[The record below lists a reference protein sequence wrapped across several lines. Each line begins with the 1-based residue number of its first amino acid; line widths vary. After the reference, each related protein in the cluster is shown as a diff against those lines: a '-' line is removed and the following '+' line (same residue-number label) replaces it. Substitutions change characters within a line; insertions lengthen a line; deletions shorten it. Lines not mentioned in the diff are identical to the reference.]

1 MVSAPQVSVAPAQGR
16 WQTLVEVTRGPM
28 VESRHDGAAVVTD
41 GAGKIVAAWG
51 DFEQRVYPRSAIKAL
66 QALPIVETGAAEA
79 FDISSEELALAC
91 ASHTGEPMH
100 TARVAAWLERI
111 GATVSDLLC
120 GPQWPMHEPTQHAMI
135 AAGEPPSA
143 LHNNC
148 SGKHAGILSTARHFG
163 EPMGGYVDISHPTQ
177 QRILGVLEAM
187 TGQEL
192 GPAPRG
198 IDGCSLPTIAISLK
212 WLAVAMARLAA
223 PDNLPSARADA
234 AERVKAAW
242 SGYPELMSGTGRFDA
257 AINRALAGRGMV
269 KIGAE
274 GMFCACLPALEL
286 GLALKIADG
295 ASRAAEVATA
305 AILRKLDVLSSSDM
319 AELSAWTRPLLTNRA
334 GIQIGEVR
342 PVETL

>member
-16 WQTLVEVTRGPM
+16 WQTFVEVTRGPM

-41 GAGKIVAAWG
+41 EAGKVVAAWG

-66 QALPIVETGAAEA
+66 QALPIVETGAADA
-79 FDISSEELALAC
+79 FGIGSEELALAC
-91 ASHTGEPMH
+91 ASHTGEPIH
-100 TARVAAWLERI
+100 TALVAAWLKRI
-111 GATVSDLLC
+111 GCTVSDLLC

-135 AAGEPPSA
+135 AAGQAPSA

-148 SGKHAGILSTARHFG
+148 SGKHAGILSTARHLG
-163 EPMGGYVDISHPTQ
+163 EPITGYADIAHPTQ
-177 QRILGVLEAM
+177 QRILSVLEAI

-192 GPAPRG
+192 SAAPCG
-198 IDGCSLPTIAISLK
+198 TDGCSLPTVAISLK
-212 WLAVAMARLAA
+212 GLAVAMARLAA

-234 AERVKAAW
+234 AERVKMAW

-257 AINRALAGRGMV
+257 AINRVLGGRAMV

-274 GMFCACLPALEL
+274 GMFCACLPALRL
-286 GLALKIADG
+286 GLSLKIADG

-319 AELSAWTRPLLTNRA
+319 AELSAWTRPLLINRA
-334 GIQIGEVR
+334 GLEVGEIR
-342 PVETL
+342 AVETL

>member
-1 MVSAPQVSVAPAQGR
+1 MVSAPQVSVARAKGR
-16 WQTLVEVTRGPM
+16 CQTLVEVTRGPM
-28 VESRHDGAAVVTD
+28 VESRHDGAAIVAD
-41 GAGKIVAAWG
+41 GTGKVIAAWG

-66 QALPIVETGAAEA
+66 QALPIVETGAADA
-79 FDISSEELALAC
+79 FGISLEELALAC

-100 TARVAAWLERI
+100 TTRVAAWLERI
-111 GATVSDLLC
+111 GCTVSDLLC

-135 AAGEPPSA
+135 AAGELPTT

-148 SGKHAGILSTARHFG
+148 SGKHTGILSTARHCG
-163 EPMGGYVDISHPTQ
+163 EPVGAYVDIPHPTQ
-177 QRILGVLEAM
+177 KRIISVLEAM

-192 GPAPRG
+192 DTAPRG
-198 IDGCSLPTIAISLK
+198 IDGCSLPTIATSLK
-212 WLAVAMARLAA
+212 GLAVAMARLAA
-223 PDNLPSARADA
+223 PDNLPSARVDA
-234 AERVKAAW
+234 AERIKAAW
-242 SGYPELMSGTGRFDA
+242 SGYPELMSGTNRFDA
-257 AINRALAGRGMV
+257 AINRTLAGRGMV

-274 GMFCACLPALEL
+274 GMFCACLPALKL
-286 GLALKIADG
+286 GLSLKIADG

-334 GIQIGEVR
+334 GIEVGEVR